1 MKPIKLLISG
11 FGPYGEKMP
20 EIDFG
25 QFEDKG
31 LFLISGDTGAGK
43 TTIFDA
49 ICFALYGTT
58 SGTYRDTKNL
68 RSEYAGEGVESYV
81 DFYFS
86 HQGKEYHVKRQPAYE
101 RPKKRGTGVITENE
115 RAVFQ
120 ERGQSPVEGV
130 KQVNAAVEELLH
142 INDKQ
147 FKQIAMIAQG
157 EFWELLNA
165 KTEQR
170 TEILRTI
177 FMTDPYKN
185 IEYKLKDRMN
195 QSFGIKNT
203 VENSIIQYFG
213 DAEGEKEEEAAE
225 KCSLAQGL
233 SELQEKAK
241 ESGSA
246 WNVDEMLSL
255 LERITASDTMKYKE
269 ETEVLKKAEKDLK
282 ECQASLTMAK
292 INNDF
297 IARRDTLQK
306 KQEEL
311 ADRQEEMEALKGR
324 LVLQKSATREAYP
337 VYASWAAKD
346 QEIRQTKEQL
356 RSKEEKLETAKQKA
370 QECREELENVQ
381 KKRPEAEELQKRAD
395 KIKEEETKYQLRD
408 QLSATLAKLQQEQTR
423 QEQDEKTLAQQE
435 QALAEQ
441 IRTWKEQINTNKE
454 APAELAQA
462 ENQGEK
468 LDELQEEITDI
479 LEEQFPKLEK
489 DQTSLSEKQDMFLA
503 VRQEYDEAHEQR
515 EAAERILENCRAGIL
530 AENLKD
536 GEKCPVCGSTHHPEP
551 AKLPEQSVTEETFKK
566 LQKKEEELQQKKQ
579 SANTEAEKAKT
590 MLQGTEEQLWK
601 EIVKCLKN
609 PLLDIT
615 PEEKDIESLIKQLCD
630 VQDIVKTK
638 KKENQSAQM
647 ALAKTCTELEKLQ
660 QSLEKAQGEETEQLR
675 EEREKLTL
683 RRQKTVAAVSETTAT
698 LKTMEELPFENW
710 ETAEAE
716 MDKMLGTV
724 AEITDAISL
733 AEQTKKESDDK
744 VTSLQSALATQE
756 EALQDQQTDE
766 KEWKEKLELA
776 LKEQHFTSVEEMLSY
791 KTEESA
797 ISDTEEIISAYEQEI
812 KTNQAQLDQAH
823 KDAAGKEYIDMD
835 ILDNVCGEKMEEVE
849 CLRKNVNVIENRI
862 RINTEKRDN
871 IAAQRETLETA
882 GKEYEHCRKLYNL
895 VKGMT
900 GNGKITLE
908 QYIQAAGFDGIIA
921 AANRRL
927 LPMSDGQYELYR
939 QDTVG
944 KKSNNFLDLEVLD
957 NYTGHRRPVGNLS
970 GGESFKASLSLALG
984 LSDTVSSNLGGI
996 QMDALFVDEGF
1007 GTLDRRSMDNALE
1020 CLMGL
1025 SDANKLVGIISHR
1038 EELMENIPQQI
1049 KVKKTKEGS
1058 RISIENGI

>member
-11 FGPYGEKMP
+11 FGPYGDQMP
-20 EIDFG
+20 EIDFT

-58 SGTYRDTKNL
+58 SGIYRDTKKL

-86 HQGKEYHVKRQPAYE
+86 HQDREYHVKRQPAYE

-115 RAVFQ
+115 KAVFQ
-120 ERGQSPVEGV
+120 EQGQSPVEGV

-195 QSFGIKNT
+195 HSFGIKNT
-203 VENSIIQYFG
+203 AENSIIQYFE
-213 DAEGEKEEEAAE
+213 DAVAEKEEESAE
-225 KCSLAQGL
+225 KCSLAQEL
-233 SELQEKAK
+233 SGLQEKAK

-246 WNVDEMLSL
+246 WNVGEMLSL
-255 LERITASDTMKYKE
+255 LERITASDTIKYKE

-292 INNDF
+292 TNNDF
-297 IARRDTLQK
+297 IARRETLQK

-311 ADRQEEMEALKGR
+311 ADRQEEIEVLKGR

-356 RSKEEKLETAKQKA
+356 RSKGQKLEAAKQKA
-370 QECREELENVQ
+370 QECKVELENVQ

-395 KIKEEETKYQLRD
+395 KIKEEETKYQQRD
-408 QLSATLAKLQQEQTR
+408 QLSATLAKLQQEQTQ

-435 QALAEQ
+435 QALAKQ
-441 IRTWKEQINTNKE
+441 IQTWKEQINTNKE
-454 APAELAQA
+454 APAELTQA

-468 LDELQEEITDI
+468 FDELQGEITDI

-489 DQTSLSEKQDMFLA
+489 DRISLSQKQDMFLA
-503 VRQEYDEAHEQR
+503 ARQEYDEAHEQR

-530 AENLKD
+530 AQNLKD
-536 GEKCPVCGSTHHPEP
+536 GEKCPVCGSTHHPEL

-566 LQKKEEELQQKKQ
+566 LQKKEEELQKKKQ

-601 EIVKCLKN
+601 QIVKCLKN

-638 KKENQSAQM
+638 KKENQSVQM

-660 QSLEKAQGEETEQLR
+660 QSLEKAQGEESEQLR
-675 EEREKLTL
+675 EDREKLTL
-683 RRQKTVAAVSETTAT
+683 RRQKSVAAVSETTAT
-698 LKTMEELPFENW
+698 LKTMEELPFEDW

-716 MDKMLGTV
+716 MDKILETV
-724 AEITDAISL
+724 AEITDAIAL
-733 AEQTKKESDDK
+733 VEQTKKESDDK

-756 EALQDQQTDE
+756 EALRDQQTDG
-766 KEWKEKLELA
+766 KQWKEKMEFVV
-776 LKEQHFTSVEEMLSY
+776 KEQGFTSAEEMLSY
-791 KTEESA
+791 KTEESE

-812 KTNQAQLDQAH
+812 KTNLAQLDQAK

-835 ILDNVCGEKMEEVE
+835 MLDNVCQEKMETVE
-849 CLRKNVNVIENRI
+849 RLRKNVNVIENRI
-862 RINTEKRDN
+862 RINTEKHDN

-1007 GTLDRRSMDNALE
+1007 GTLDRRSMDNALD

-1058 RISIENGI
+1058 RITIENGI

>member
-11 FGPYGEKMP
+11 FGPYGDQMP
-20 EIDFG
+20 EIDFT

-86 HQGKEYHVKRQPAYE
+86 HQGQEYHVKRQPAYE
-101 RPKKRGTGVITENE
+101 RPKKRGIGVITENE

-203 VENSIIQYFG
+203 AENSIIQYFE

-225 KCSLAQGL
+225 KCSLAQEL

-246 WNVDEMLSL
+246 WNIDEMLSL

-306 KQEEL
+306 KQDEL
-311 ADRQEEMEALKGR
+311 AGRQEEMEALKGR

-395 KIKEEETKYQLRD
+395 KIKEEEKKYQLRD

-489 DQTSLSEKQDMFLA
+489 DQISLSEKQDMFLA

-551 AKLPEQSVTEETFKK
+551 AKLPEQFVTEETFKK

-601 EIVKCLKN
+601 EIVNCLKN
-609 PLLDIT
+609 PLLDIQ
-615 PEEKDIESLIKQLCD
+615 PEEDTEALMRQLCD
-630 VQDIVKTK
+630 AQDIVEGKN
-638 KKENQSAQM
+638 KENRQKQET
-647 ALAKTCTELEKLQ
+647 LAKTCTELEKLQ
-660 QSLEKAQGEETEQLR
+660 QSLEKAQGEKTEQLR
-675 EEREKLTL
+675 EAGEQLT
-683 RRQKTVAAVSETTAT
+683 RNRQKTMSAVSETTAT
-698 LKTMEELPFENW
+698 LKTMEELPFEDW

-716 MDKMLGTV
+716 MKKMLRTV
-724 AEITDAISL
+724 ADITDAITQ
-733 AEQTKKESDDK
+733 AEQTKKQADDE
-744 VTSLQSALATQE
+744 VTSLQSALTTQQE
-756 EALQDQQTDE
+756 TQRDQQADE
-766 KEWKEKLELA
+766 KEWKEKMELA
-776 LKEQHFTSVEEMLSY
+776 VKEQKFTSVEEMLSY
-791 KTEESA
+791 KTDESA
-797 ISDTEEIISAYEQEI
+797 ISDTEEIISEYEQDV
-812 KTNQAQLDQAH
+812 KTNQVQLEQAQ
-823 KDAAGKEYIDMD
+823 KDADGKEYIDMD
-835 ILDNVCGEKMEEVE
+835 MLEGICREKADGVE
-849 CLRKNVNVIENRI
+849 LLRRHVNAVENRI
-862 RINTEKRDN
+862 RINTEKHDN
-871 IAAQRETLETA
+871 IAAQKETLEKA

-1007 GTLDRRSMDNALE
+1007 GTLDRKSMDNALE

-1049 KVKKTKEGS
+1049 KVKKTKDGS
-1058 RISIENGI
+1058 RIAIENGI